1 MSTCFHTHTNFES
14 SSTFSSFIERVL
26 SPTHG
31 RSSPTRHTTKD
42 LTHLAHHTPHRDPND
57 RPSAHVDRARSQTS
71 NFTLDSK
78 LSPRSS
84 QACGPIIAAMGSVTL
99 DVYPRD
105 GPTFARAT
113 ARVIASTPSSSPL
126 LQIPSLFY
134 TTHLQ
139 HPPTTLTHHGP

>member
-1 MSTCFHTHTNFES
+1 MSTCFHAHTNFES
-14 SSTFSSFIERVL
+14 SSTFSSLIERVL

-31 RSSPTRHTTKD
+31 ISSPTRHTTKD
-42 LTHLAHHTPHRDPND
+42 LTHLALHTPHRDPND

-99 DVYPRD
+99 DVYPRSAPSD
-105 GPTFARAT
+105 RFKKRRCPCQESLRRADF
-113 ARVIASTPSSSPL
+113 RQVPERGGQLESGISPAD
-126 LQIPSLFY
+126 
-134 TTHLQ
+134 
-139 HPPTTLTHHGP
+139 